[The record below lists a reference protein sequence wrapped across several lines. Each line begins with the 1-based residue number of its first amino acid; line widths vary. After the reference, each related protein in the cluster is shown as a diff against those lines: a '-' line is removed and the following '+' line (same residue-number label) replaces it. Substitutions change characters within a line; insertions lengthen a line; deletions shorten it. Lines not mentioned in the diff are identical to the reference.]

1 MTSSSLRLSRPNHDN
16 PVIANEH
23 SPASFYECLQRGKEW
38 TLNRAILMLTQGPLL
53 AQSDRL
59 AKAPYS
65 GHPDAG
71 RIYHAT
77 VRLSLETDLP
87 FRYFQS

>member
-16 PVIANEH
+16 PAIANEH

-59 AKAPYS
+59 ANAPQS

-71 RIYHAT
+71 GIYHITSA
-77 VRLSLETDLP
+77 
-87 FRYFQS
+87 